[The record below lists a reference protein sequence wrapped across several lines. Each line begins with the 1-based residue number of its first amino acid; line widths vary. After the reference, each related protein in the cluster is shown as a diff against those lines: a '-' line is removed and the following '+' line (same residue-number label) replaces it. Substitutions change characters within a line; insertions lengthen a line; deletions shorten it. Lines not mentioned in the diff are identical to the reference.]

1 MNINYDAI
9 PQEMKE
15 CKNWVCWRYI
25 NTKVPF
31 YRDDDGIE
39 HSAAVNAPETWK
51 GIDDTVA
58 TKTKYDYDGIGYV
71 FSKDTHFAGV
81 DIDHCVIDGQANAEA
96 QFIIDS
102 LDSYTE
108 LSPSGSGIHIIVRKH
123 EGQAFQH
130 GVNQRGI
137 TINFKGRILN
147 FEGIEAYTHD
157 RFFTVTGNVYQGRG
171 KIDDRG
177 DEIQELWDSLD
188 EASNRKRKG
197 YATVAVNKK
206 KDVPSRPLSDLELVD
221 IIARIRKSKQAPMF
235 EKFWSGKWDSLPG
248 YEGKSQSEADQGFM
262 NMLCFWVK
270 GNREAMRQLFSMSA
284 LGQREKWINRPD
296 YQKRTIKTALA
307 SWNGKSYD
315 PDAYKREHGAV
326 IDSPDKYPD
335 IRIMK
340 NGDKRPVVETLE
352 NTAYCL
358 NALGITIRL
367 NLLTKAVEIN
377 GYGLE
382 KLSFDSA
389 LTKIRGMC
397 CRNYLP
403 IKKADL
409 FDNVSTIAEQHKYSP
424 VCEYLRQCM
433 TKWDGKDH
441 IEVLFSRLT
450 LSDYQTDVAFCKK
463 LFHKWLLSCVV
474 LAFNEGTKSADGILV
489 LVGAQG
495 IGKTRFLH
503 TLVPSDEW
511 CLDGMTLDPASKD
524 DKMTVNRYWIVEL
537 GEVDDTIQR
546 EKVAK
551 LKSYITASKDSYRE
565 PYKRAS
571 QTFPRTTVFMATT
584 NDDQF
589 LKDATGDRRY
599 WTLEVI
605 SIDNDS
611 PLDIEQVW
619 GQAMYLVFEKHE
631 SHHLDEK
638 DIKEL
643 YKHNLRFTSIPPTM
657 RLLLDG
663 FDWTKDVKEWKKY
676 TASEVC
682 KHFRLP
688 ATHNRRIAKAIRQ
701 LAKSDK
707 RIKIPTSNHSKL
719 YLLPPCDF
727 VHGYY

>member
-1 MNINYDAI
+1 LNINYNAI

-15 CKNWVCWRYI
+15 YKNWVCWRYA
-25 NTKVPF
+25 NTKLPF
-31 YRDDDGIE
+31 YRDDKGKE
-39 HSAAVNAPETWK
+39 HGASVSAPKTWK
-51 GIDDTVA
+51 SIDDTAA
-58 TKTKYDYDGIGYV
+58 TKTQYNYEGIGYV
-71 FSKDTHFAGV
+71 FSEDTPFAGV
-81 DIDHCVIDGQANAEA
+81 DIDHCVIGGQADAAA

-108 LSPSGSGIHIIVRKH
+108 LSPSGDGVHIIVRKN
-123 EGQAFQH
+123 EGQAFTH
-130 GVNQRGI
+130 GVKKTGCTITFRGRVL
-137 TINFKGRILN
+137 TFKGL
-147 FEGIEAYTHD
+147 EAYTD
-157 RFFTVTGNVYQGRG
+157 RRFFTVTGNVYQGRG
-171 KIDDRG
+171 KINDRG
-177 DEIQELWDSLD
+177 DEIQELWDSAE
-188 EASNRKRKG
+188 EATRKRNRS
-197 YATVAVNKK
+197 ATAAVNKK
-206 KDVPSRPLSDLELVD
+206 TDLPSQPLPDLELVD
-221 IIARIRKSKQAPMF
+221 IVARIRRSEQGPTF
-235 EKFWSGKWDSLPG
+235 EKFWSGEWESLPR

-262 NMLCFWVK
+262 NMLPFWVG

-284 LGQREKWINRPD
+284 LGQREKWTSRPD
-296 YQKRTIKTALA
+296 YQERTIDKALA
-307 SWNGKSYD
+307 SWNGEVFD
-315 PDAYKREHGAV
+315 PDAYKRKHGAV

-340 NGDKRPVVETLE
+340 NGDKKPVVETLE

-358 NALGITIRL
+358 KALGITTRL
-367 NLLTKAVEIN
+367 NLLTKTVEIN

-389 LTKIRGMC
+389 LTRLRSMC

-409 FDNVSTIAEQHKYSP
+409 FDNVNAIAEQNKYSP
-424 VCEYLRQCM
+424 VCEYLNQCLK
-433 TKWDGKDH
+433 KWDGKDH
-441 IEVLFSRLT
+441 IEMLFSRFT
-450 LSDYQTDVAFCKK
+450 LSKRQTDVVFCKR
-463 LFHKWLLSCVV
+463 LFHKWVLSCVV
-474 LAFNEGTKSADGILV
+474 LAFNDGTKSADGIFV

-503 TLVPSDEW
+503 TLVPNDEW

-524 DKMTVNRYWIVEL
+524 DRMTVNRYWIVEL

-551 LKSYITASKDSYRE
+551 LKSYITASKDAYRE

-599 WTLEVI
+599 WTLDVI
-605 SIDNDS
+605 AIDNDS
-611 PLDIEQVW
+611 PLDIDQVW

-643 YKHNLRFTSIPPTM
+643 YKHNLRFTSTPPTM
-657 RLLLDG
+657 QLLLDG
-663 FDWTKDVKEWKKY
+663 FDWTKDVKEWKEY
-676 TASEVC
+676 TASEIC
-682 KHFRLP
+682 RRFKLP
-688 ATHNRRIAKAIRQ
+688 AAHNRRIGKAIRQ
-701 LAKSDK
+701 LAKEDE
-707 RIKIPTSNHSKL
+707 RIKIPTNHHRKL
-719 YLLPPCDF
+719 YLLPPYDAE
-727 VHGYY
+727 HGFY